1 LLPDTIAD
9 DRVRHLAGIV
19 RDILEHSPACHD
31 WDHTLRVWANA
42 RRIRELEGGDALV
55 VDCAALLHDIGR
67 PEELADQGA
76 TCHATRGAEL
86 ARDLLTQI
94 GITDP
99 DLAGHI
105 AACVRTHRFRARG
118 GERPATIEARI
129 VFDADKLDS
138 IGAIGIGRSFHFA
151 GRIGARVHNA
161 AEEAQE
167 SASYSRQDS
176 AYREYLVKLR
186 HVRQRLLTDAGR
198 RLADGRHRF
207 MVAFFAQIDREVRG
221 EDLLDGASGSENP
234 GADLL

>member
-1 LLPDTIAD
+1 MLPDILADARVQRLAEIACE
-9 DRVRHLAGIV
+9 
-19 RDILEHSPACHD
+19 ILERNPACHD

-42 RRIRELEGGDALV
+42 RRIHELEGGDALV

-67 PEELADQGA
+67 PEELADQGV

-86 ARDLLTQI
+86 ARDLLPQV
-94 GITDP
+94 GIADP
-99 DLAGHI
+99 ELVDHI
-105 AACVRTHRFRARG
+105 AACVRTHRFRARDRV
-118 GERPATIEARI
+118 RPATIEARI

-161 AEEAQE
+161 AEEAQG

-207 MVAFFAQIDREVRG
+207 MVAFFAQIEREVRG
-221 EDLLDGASGSENP
+221 EDLLGDISGSENP